1 MIMDIPE
8 AQRIQKDFEAKFTE
22 KANRATAN
30 ISALKK
36 WEDLF
41 SFTSRKEDAVHSTCR
56 RKAEMLTLS
65 AVLVKKEEAHL
76 WAEKENI

>member
-36 WEDLF
+36 
-41 SFTSRKEDAVHSTCR
+41 
-56 RKAEMLTLS
+56 
-65 AVLVKKEEAHL
+65 
-76 WAEKENI
+76 